1 MCEIFTP
8 CGLKLK
14 FNLNKLKIMEQYAV
28 PNKLPSKQVNI
39 LAHRKRRIEQKE
51 KELHKKHKKPKII
64 KSSDGQKF
72 RKPEFF
78 VAEYRKA
85 ERDDKRI
92 ERTIMKHGVSQK
104 FMKDGALVFVMR
116 HRG

>member
-1 MCEIFTP
+1 
-8 CGLKLK
+8 
-14 FNLNKLKIMEQYAV
+14 MEKYAI

-39 LAHRKRRIEQKE
+39 LARRKKRIAQKQTA
-51 KELHKKHKKPKII
+51 LQKKTPRKKFNPKSEEHF
-64 KSSDGQKF
+64 K
-72 RKPEFF
+72 KPEFF

-92 ERTIMKHGVSQK
+92 RREIMKNGIKRS
-104 FMKDGALVFVMR
+104 FMKEGSLVLVLR

>member
-1 MCEIFTP
+1 
-8 CGLKLK
+8 
-14 FNLNKLKIMEQYAV
+14 MEQYAV

-51 KELHKKHKKPKII
+51 KEFQKRHKKPKIVTN
-64 KSSDGQKF
+64 KDGEKF

-78 VAEYRKA
+78 VAEYRKG

-92 ERTIMKHGVSQK
+92 ERAIMRHGISQK